1 MKTKRA
7 KVRLNG
13 FTLVEILI
21 VCAIIG
27 ILAAIAI
34 PNFMRS
40 RSDSQATVCINNLRQ
55 VDSAAQQ
62 FAIEAGKSAG
72 TTLNFPTDLT
82 PYIKLNAGSSIPT
95 CPAGGNYVLAPVGS
109 VPSVSC
115 SLGNSV
121 TPAHSF

>member
-1 MKTKRA
+1 MKTIRA

-13 FTLVEILI
+13 FTLVEIMV

-55 VDSAAQQ
+55 VDTAAQQ

-72 TTLNFPTDLT
+72 TSITYPSDLT
-82 PYIKLNAGSSIPT
+82 PYIKLNSVSQIPT

-109 VPSVSC
+109 IPSVSC

-121 TPAHSF
+121 TPSHSY